1 MAKPELQRISLMAS
15 LRGLSAWVDGK
26 YLGTADVIGDRVVI
40 EVMAR
45 QVERGPIFTDPEKLK
60 AYLMAHIES
69 GPSTPS
75 AD

>member
-1 MAKPELQRISLMAS
+1 
-15 LRGLSAWVDGK
+15 VDGK